1 MRNLFVL
8 VVIDLHLFC
17 VGPIVGDEKKIEK
30 LKIEIDVRFCTEI
43 V

>member
-1 MRNLFVL
+1 MIDCVAELTMRNLFVL

-30 LKIEIDVRFCTEI
+30 KI
-43 V
+43 

>member
-17 VGPIVGDEKKIEK
+17 VGPIVGEEKKKYEK
-30 LKIEIDVRFCTEI
+30 KYEKQNLKI
-43 V
+43 